1 MYIVIF
7 CSLIALLLT
16 YLESTN
22 QVKDGMKWGFV
33 IVTILGMI
41 HYDYGND
48 YMSYYE
54 VYKQV
59 TSYTFDLHGILA
71 GEYYRE
77 PGWVLLCWFFKYL
90 GGFFMM
96 VAILNIVQN
105 MLVYRTIKNYVEKK
119 WWSLSVFIYLFS
131 TSFYL
136 LNFSMMRQGFVVC
149 VFLGLWSL
157 IKAKKWY
164 LAAPILWLCSFVH
177 TSALILIPFAFAGFV
192 PIGKG
197 KVWASLYIIVFLA
210 LWFSGSVLN
219 DIFMSFMTI
228 EEFQDYA
235 DTYSND
241 NNSMK
246 IGLGF
251 AMNLIPFILG
261 MMYLRDTESGHS
273 FSDKLVVSIGLIGFV
288 ITPFSSIL
296 PMIGRLGMYFGSYQM
311 IAMPL
316 IYKNLK
322 RKDIQWALLFLFV
335 FMRAYDYLIFFK
347 SPVWIDKF
355 TTFKTIF
362 HQIL

>member
-22 QVKDGMKWGFV
+22 QIKRGLQWGVV

-48 YMSYYE
+48 YMSYYG

-59 TSYTFDLHGILA
+59 TSYRFDLSKILA

-77 PGWVLLCWFFKYL
+77 SGWVLLCWFFKPI

-96 VAILNIVQN
+96 VAVLNLVQN

-119 WWSLSVFIYLFS
+119 WWPLSVFIYLFS
-131 TSFYL
+131 TSLYL

-149 VFLGLWSL
+149 VFLGLWPL
-157 IKAKKWY
+157 IKEKKWF

-177 TSALILIPFAFAGFV
+177 TSALILIPFAFAGLI

-197 KVWASLYIIVFLA
+197 KLWASLYVIGYLV
-210 LWFSGSVLN
+210 LWFNGTLLN
-219 DIFMSFMTI
+219 DIFMSFI
-228 EEFQDYA
+228 SVEEFEDYA
-235 DTYSND
+235 NTYSTD
-241 NNSMK
+241 NNTMK
-246 IGLGF
+246 LGLGF
-251 AMNLIPFILG
+251 VMNIIPFILG
-261 MMYLRDTESGHS
+261 MLYLWDADGGHS
-273 FSDKLVVSIGLIGFV
+273 FAEKLVVSIALISFV
-288 ITPFSSIL
+288 ITPFASIL

-362 HQIL
+362 YQI

>member
-16 YLESTN
+16 YLESTD
-22 QVKDGMKWGFV
+22 QAEGGMKWGFV

-48 YMSYYE
+48 YMSYYDI
-54 VYKQV
+54 YKQV
-59 TSYTFDLHGILA
+59 ISYRFDLPGILA
-71 GEYYRE
+71 GDYFRE
-77 PGWVLLCWFFKYL
+77 SGWVLLCWLFKPI

-96 VAILNIVQN
+96 VAVLNLIQN
-105 MLVYRTIKNYVEKK
+105 ILVYRTIRNYVEKK
-119 WWSLSVFIYLFS
+119 WWPFSVFIYLFS
-131 TSFYL
+131 TSLYL
-136 LNFSMMRQGFVVC
+136 INFSMMRQGFVVC

-157 IKAKKWY
+157 IKEKKWY

-177 TSALILIPFAFAGFV
+177 TSALILIPFAFAGYV

-219 DIFMSFMTI
+219 NIFMSFMTV

-235 DTYSND
+235 NTYSND
-241 NNSMK
+241 NNTMK

-261 MMYLRDTESGHS
+261 IMYLRDIESDYS
-273 FSDKLVVSIGLIGFV
+273 FTDKLVVSIALVSFV
-288 ITPFSSIL
+288 IAPFSSIIPL
-296 PMIGRLGMYFGSYQM
+296 VGRVGFYFSSYQM

-335 FMRAYDYLIFFK
+335 FMLAYDYLIFFK
-347 SPVWIDKF
+347 NPIWIDKF

-362 HQIL
+362 SQI

>member
-22 QVKDGMKWGFV
+22 QAKGGMKWGFV
-33 IVTILGMI
+33 IVTILAMI
-41 HYDYGND
+41 HYDYGSD
-48 YMSYYE
+48 YMAYYDG
-54 VYKQV
+54 YKQV
-59 TSYTFDLHGILA
+59 TSYTFDLSGILA
-71 GEYYRE
+71 GDYFRE
-77 PGWVLLCWFFKYL
+77 PGWVLLCWFFKPI

-96 VAILNIVQN
+96 VAVLNMIQN

-119 WWSLSVFIYLFS
+119 WWPLSVFIYLFS

-136 LNFSMMRQGFVVC
+136 MNFSMMRQGFVVC
-149 VFLGLWSL
+149 VFLGLWPL
-157 IKAKKWY
+157 IKEKKWY

-197 KVWASLYIIVFLA
+197 KVWASLYIIFLGA

-235 DTYSND
+235 DTYSTD
-241 NNSMK
+241 NNTMK

-273 FSDKLVVSIGLIGFV
+273 FSDNLVVSIGLISFV
-288 ITPFSSIL
+288 IAPFSSIIHL
-296 PMIGRLGMYFGSYQM
+296 VGRVGIYFGIYQIM
-311 IAMPL
+311 AMPL

-335 FMRAYDYLIFFK
+335 FIRAYDYLIFFK
-347 SPVWIDKF
+347 NPIWINKF

-362 HQIL
+362 SQIL

>member
-22 QVKDGMKWGFV
+22 KVKDGMKWGFV

-48 YMSYYE
+48 YMSYYDIYRE
-54 VYKQV
+54 V
-59 TSYTFDLHGILA
+59 TSYSFDLTGILA
-71 GEYYRE
+71 GDYFRE
-77 PGWVLLCWFFKYL
+77 PGWALLCWFFKPI

-96 VAILNIVQN
+96 VAVLNLVQN
-105 MLVYRTIKNYVEKK
+105 LLFYRTIKNYVEKK

-131 TSFYL
+131 TSLYL

-149 VFLGLWSL
+149 VFLGLWPL
-157 IKAKKWY
+157 IKKKKWY
-164 LAAPILWLCSFVH
+164 LAAPILWLCSSVH
-177 TSALILIPFAFAGFV
+177 SSALVLIPFAFAGLL

-197 KVWASLYIIVFLA
+197 KVWASFYIIIFFA
-210 LWFSGSVLN
+210 LWFSGSLLN
-219 DIFMSFMTI
+219 DIFMSFMSI
-228 EEFQDYA
+228 EEFMNYA

-241 NNSMK
+241 NNTMK
-246 IGLGF
+246 IGFGF

-261 MMYLRDTESGHS
+261 MMYLIDTESEHS
-273 FSDKLVVSIGLIGFV
+273 ASDKLLVSMSLLSFLIA
-288 ITPFSSIL
+288 PFASIIPL
-296 PMIGRLGMYFGSYQM
+296 VGRVGMYFGSYQI

-322 RKDIQWALLFLFV
+322 RKYLQWALLFLFV
-335 FMRAYDYLIFFK
+335 FMLSYSYLTFFK
-347 SPVWIDKF
+347 SPIWVDKY

-362 HQIL
+362 SQI

>member
-22 QVKDGMKWGFV
+22 KVKDGMKWGFV

-48 YMSYYE
+48 YMSYYD

-59 TSYTFDLHGILA
+59 TSYSFDLPGILA
-71 GEYYRE
+71 GDYFRE
-77 PGWVLLCWFFKYL
+77 PGWALLCWFFKPI

-96 VAILNIVQN
+96 VAVLNMIQN

-119 WWSLSVFIYLFS
+119 WWPLSVFIYLFS

-136 LNFSMMRQGFVVC
+136 MNFSMMRQGFVVC
-149 VFLGLWSL
+149 VFLGLWPL
-157 IKAKKWY
+157 IKEKKWY

-177 TSALILIPFAFAGFV
+177 TSAIILIPFAFAGLV

-197 KVWASLYIIVFLA
+197 KVWASLYIIVFLV
-210 LWFSGSVLN
+210 LWLSGSVLN
-219 DIFMSFMTI
+219 DIFMSFMSI
-228 EEFQDYA
+228 EEFQNYA
-235 DTYSND
+235 DTYSTS
-241 NNSMK
+241 NNTMK

-261 MMYLRDTESGHS
+261 MMYLRDTESGHR
-273 FSDKLVVSIGLIGFV
+273 FSDNLVVSIALVSFV
-288 ITPFSSIL
+288 ITPFASIIQL
-296 PMIGRLGMYFGSYQM
+296 IGRLGVYFGSYQM

-335 FMRAYDYLIFFK
+335 FMLAYDYLIFFK
-347 SPVWIDKF
+347 NPIWINKF

-362 HQIL
+362 SQIF

>member
-16 YLESTN
+16 YLESTD
-22 QVKDGMKWGFV
+22 QVKDGMKRGFI

-48 YMSYYE
+48 YMSYYD

-59 TSYTFDLHGILA
+59 TSYRFDLSGILD
-71 GEYYRE
+71 GDYYHE
-77 PGWVLLCWFFKYL
+77 PGWVLLCWFFKPI
-90 GGFFMM
+90 GGFFTM
-96 VAILNIVQN
+96 VAVLNLVQN
-105 MLVYRTIKNYVEKK
+105 MLVYRTIKNYVEQN
-119 WWSLSVFIYLFS
+119 WWPLSVFIYLFS

-136 LNFSMMRQGFVVC
+136 MNFSMMRQGFVVC
-149 VFLGLWSL
+149 VFLGLWPL
-157 IKAKKWY
+157 IKEKKWY

-197 KVWASLYIIVFLA
+197 KVWAYFYIIVFLA
-210 LWFSGSVLN
+210 LWFSGSMLN
-219 DIFMSFMTI
+219 DIFMSFMTV

-241 NNSMK
+241 NNTMK

-251 AMNLIPFILG
+251 AMYLIPFILG
-261 MMYLRDTESGHS
+261 MMYLRDTESDHS
-273 FSDKLVVSIGLIGFV
+273 FSDNLVVSIGLISFV
-288 ITPFSSIL
+288 ITPFASIL

-322 RKDIQWALLFLFV
+322 RKDIQWVLLFLFV

-362 HQIL
+362 SQI

>member
-22 QVKDGMKWGFV
+22 QAKGGMKWGFV

-48 YMSYYE
+48 YLSYYD

-59 TSYTFDLHGILA
+59 TSYRFDLSGILA
-71 GEYYRE
+71 GDYFRE
-77 PGWVLLCWFFKYL
+77 FGWVLLCWLFKPI

-96 VAILNIVQN
+96 VAVLNLVQN
-105 MLVYRTIKNYVEKK
+105 MLVYRTIKNCVEKK
-119 WWSLSVFIYLFS
+119 WWTLSVFIYLFS

-149 VFLGLWSL
+149 VFLGLWPL
-157 IKAKKWY
+157 IKEKKWY

-177 TSALILIPFAFAGFV
+177 TSAIILTPFAFAGLV

-197 KVWASLYIIVFLA
+197 KVWASLYIIVFFA
-210 LWFSGSVLN
+210 LWFSESVLN
-219 DIFMSFMTI
+219 DILMSFMTI
-228 EEFQDYA
+228 EEFQNYA
-235 DTYSND
+235 DTYSTS
-241 NNSMK
+241 NNTMK

-273 FSDKLVVSIGLIGFV
+273 FSDNLVVSIGLISFV
-288 ITPFSSIL
+288 ITPFASIIPL
-296 PMIGRLGMYFGSYQM
+296 VGRVGFYFGSYQM

-335 FMRAYDYLIFFK
+335 FMLAYSYLIFFK
-347 SPVWIDKF
+347 SPVWIEKF

-362 HQIL
+362 SQI

>member
-22 QVKDGMKWGFV
+22 QAKGGMKWGFF

-54 VYKQV
+54 VYKRV
-59 TSYTFDLHGILA
+59 TSYNFDLTGILE
-71 GEYYRE
+71 GDYFSE
-77 PGWVLLCWFFKYL
+77 PGWVLLCWLFKPI

-96 VAILNIVQN
+96 VAVLNLIQN
-105 MLVYRTIKNYVEKK
+105 ILVYRTIKNYVEKK
-119 WWSLSVFIYLFS
+119 WLLLSVSIYLFS

-149 VFLGLWSL
+149 VFLGLWPL
-157 IKAKKWY
+157 IKEKKWY

-177 TSALILIPFAFAGFV
+177 TSALILIPFAFAGFI

-197 KVWASLYIIVFLA
+197 KVWASFYIIVFLL
-210 LWFSGSVLN
+210 LWFSGSMLN
-219 DIFMSFMTI
+219 DIFISFMSI
-228 EEFQDYA
+228 EEFQNYA
-235 DTYSND
+235 DTYSIG
-241 NNSMK
+241 NNTMK
-246 IGLGF
+246 LGVGF

-261 MMYLRDTESGHS
+261 MMYLIDTESEHS
-273 FSDKLVVSIGLIGFV
+273 VSDKLLVSISLLSFV
-288 ITPFSSIL
+288 IAPFSSIIPL
-296 PMIGRLGMYFGSYQM
+296 AGRVGMYFGSYQI

-316 IYKNLK
+316 IYKNIK
-322 RKDIQWALLFLFV
+322 RKDIQWTLLLLFV
-335 FMRAYDYLIFFK
+335 FMLSYSYLKFFK
-347 SPVWIDKF
+347 TPVWIDKF

-362 HQIL
+362 PQIF

>member
-7 CSLIALLLT
+7 CSLSALLLT

-22 QVKDGMKWGFV
+22 QIKRGLQWGFV

-48 YMSYYE
+48 YMPYYG

-59 TSYTFDLHGILA
+59 TSYRFDLSKILA

-77 PGWVLLCWFFKYL
+77 PGWVLLCWFFKPI

-96 VAILNIVQN
+96 VAVLNLVQN

-119 WWSLSVFIYLFS
+119 WWPLSVFIYLFS
-131 TSFYL
+131 TSLYL
-136 LNFSMMRQGFVVC
+136 MNFSMMRQSFVIC
-149 VFLGLWSL
+149 VFLGLWPL
-157 IKAKKWY
+157 IKEKKWF

-177 TSALILIPFAFAGFV
+177 TSALVLIPFAFAGLI

-197 KVWASLYIIVFLA
+197 KLWGSIFIIGYLA
-210 LWFSGSVLN
+210 LWLNGSLVN
-219 DIFMSFMTI
+219 DIFMSFMSI
-228 EEFQDYA
+228 EEFEEYA
-235 DTYSND
+235 NTYSTD
-241 NNSMK
+241 NNTMK
-246 IGLGF
+246 LGLGF
-251 AMNLIPFILG
+251 VMNIIPFILG
-261 MMYLRDTESGHS
+261 MLYLWNADRGHS
-273 FSDKLVVSIGLIGFV
+273 FAEKLVVSIALISFV
-288 ITPFSSIL
+288 IAPFASIIPL
-296 PMIGRLGMYFGSYQM
+296 TGRLGMYFGIYQI

-322 RKDIQWALLFLFV
+322 RKEIQKALLFLFV

-362 HQIL
+362 SQI

>member
-1 MYIVIF
+1 MYIVLF

-22 QVKDGMKWGFV
+22 QVKDGMKWGFL

-48 YMSYYE
+48 YMSYYN

-59 TSYTFDLHGILA
+59 TSFHFDLSGILA
-71 GEYYRE
+71 KEYYKE
-77 PGWVLLCWFFKYL
+77 PGWVLLCWLFKPI

-96 VAILNIVQN
+96 VAALNIVQN
-105 MLVYRTIKNYVEKK
+105 ILVFRTIKLFVEKK
-119 WWSLSVFIYLFS
+119 WWPMSVFIYLFS
-131 TSFYL
+131 TSLYL
-136 LNFSMMRQGFVVC
+136 MNFSMMRQGFVVC
-149 VFLGLWSL
+149 VFVGLWPL
-157 IKAKKWY
+157 IKEKKWY
-164 LAAPILWLCSFVH
+164 LAAPILWLLSFVH
-177 TSALILIPFAFAGFV
+177 TSALILIPFAFAGLV
-192 PIGKG
+192 PIKKG
-197 KVWASLYIIVFLA
+197 RIWAAIYIIGYLV
-210 LWFSGSVLN
+210 LWFSGSILN
-219 DIFMSFMTI
+219 DIFMSFMSV
-228 EEFQDYA
+228 EEFQEYA
-235 DTYSND
+235 DTYSTS

-251 AMNLIPFILG
+251 VMNIIPFILG
-261 MMYLRDTESGHS
+261 MMYLIDTEGEHRS
-273 FSDKLVVSIGLIGFV
+273 SDKLLVSIALISFV
-288 ITPFSSIL
+288 VTPFSSIIPL
-296 PMIGRLGMYFGSYQM
+296 IGRIGIYFGSYQM

-362 HQIL
+362 PQIL

>member
-22 QVKDGMKWGFV
+22 QAKGGMKWGFV

-48 YMSYYE
+48 YMPYYDI
-54 VYKQV
+54 YKQAL
-59 TSYTFDLHGILA
+59 YYQFDLSGILA
-71 GEYYRE
+71 GDYFRD
-77 PGWVLLCWFFKYL
+77 PGWVLLCWLFKPI

-96 VAILNIVQN
+96 VAVLNLIQN

-119 WWSLSVFIYLFS
+119 WWPLSVFIYLFS

-149 VFLGLWSL
+149 VFLGLWQL
-157 IKAKKWY
+157 IKEKKWY

-197 KVWASLYIIVFLA
+197 KLWASLYIILFLV
-210 LWFSGSVLN
+210 LWFSGSMLN
-219 DIFMSFMTI
+219 DIFMSFMTV

-235 DTYSND
+235 DTYSKY
-241 NNSMK
+241 NNTMK

-261 MMYLRDTESGHS
+261 MMYLRDTDSGHS
-273 FSDKLVVSIGLIGFV
+273 FSDNLVVSIALISFV
-288 ITPFSSIL
+288 IAPFSSIIPL
-296 PMIGRLGMYFGSYQM
+296 VSRVGYYFGSYQM
-311 IAMPL
+311 IAIPL

-322 RKDIQWALLFLFV
+322 RKEIQLALLFLFV
-335 FMRAYDYLIFFK
+335 FMLAYDYLMFFK
-347 SPVWIDKF
+347 SPIWINKF

-362 HQIL
+362 SQI

>member
-16 YLESTN
+16 YLESRN
-22 QVKDGMKWGFV
+22 QAKGGMKWGFV

-48 YMSYYE
+48 YMSYYD

-59 TSYTFDLHGILA
+59 TSYRFDLSEILA
-71 GEYYRE
+71 GDYYRE
-77 PGWVLLCWFFKYL
+77 PGWALLCWLFKPI
-90 GGFFMM
+90 GGFFIM
-96 VAILNIVQN
+96 VAVLNLLQN
-105 MLVYRTIKNYVEKK
+105 LLVYRTIKNYVEKK
-119 WWSLSVFIYLFS
+119 WWPLSVFIYLFS

-149 VFLGLWSL
+149 VFLGLWPL
-157 IKAKKWY
+157 IKGKKWY

-177 TSALILIPFAFAGFV
+177 TSALILIPFSFAGFV

-197 KVWASLYIIVFLA
+197 KVWASLYIIVFLV
-210 LWFSGSVLN
+210 LWFSGSKLN
-219 DIFMSFMTI
+219 EIFMSFMTV
-228 EEFQDYA
+228 EEFQNYA
-235 DTYSND
+235 DTYSTS
-241 NNSMK
+241 NNTMK

-273 FSDKLVVSIGLIGFV
+273 FSDNLVVSIALISFV
-288 ITPFSSIL
+288 IAPFSSII
-296 PMIGRLGMYFGSYQM
+296 PMVSRVGFYFGSYQM
-311 IAMPL
+311 IAIPL

-322 RKDIQWALLFLFV
+322 HKEIQMALLFLFV
-335 FMRAYDYLIFFK
+335 FMLAYSYLIFFK
-347 SPVWIDKF
+347 SPVWIEKF

-362 HQIL
+362 SQI